1 MENEKYYQLNP
12 VYLEL
17 NPSSFFICIEVEEQL
32 VSGDQIWSVRA
43 KGI

>member
-1 MENEKYYQLNP
+1 MYYCQLNP

-17 NPSSFFICIEVEEQL
+17 SPSSFFICIEVEEWL

-43 KGI
+43 NDI